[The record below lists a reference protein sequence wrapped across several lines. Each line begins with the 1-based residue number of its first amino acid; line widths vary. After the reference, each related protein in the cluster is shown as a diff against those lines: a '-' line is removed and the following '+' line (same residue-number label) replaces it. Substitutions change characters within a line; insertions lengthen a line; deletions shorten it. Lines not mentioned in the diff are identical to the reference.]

1 MASYVFECHQVWRI
15 QDVWT
20 KIRVN
25 GLRAQSKT
33 NKTWQNYLLTCFNF
47 HACMSCG
54 VKYVWT
60 KIFLEAV
67 HTQLVSGAWED
78 WCVQKYFYRH
88 HIATDW
94 WLVAPGQLANPQLI
108 IAKQAQLAVRCFGL
122 SWAVIIATI
131 RQLASS
137 ADILPSLEKGEML
150 DFCFG
155 LATPRKGVLH
165 LERVK
170 RTLDR
175 VAMLRSLCKA

>member
-1 MASYVFECHQVWRI
+1 MREKKCIFKT
-15 QDVWT
+15 DT
-20 KIRVN
+20 KMSKPSQSHGRYFDKNKVETETF
-25 GLRAQSKT
+25 LRCSHG
-33 NKTWQNYLLTCFNF
+33 F
-47 HACMSCG
+47 
-54 VKYVWT
+54 
-60 KIFLEAV
+60 
-67 HTQLVSGAWED
+67 
-78 WCVQKYFYRH
+78 
-88 HIATDW
+88 
-94 WLVAPGQLANPQLI
+94 
-108 IAKQAQLAVRCFGL
+108 
-122 SWAVIIATI
+122 IATI